1 MRWQDL
7 LSLVN
12 RQEVQLSE
20 SRQLS
25 SEFLEQQRRLR
36 DAEDELQAAHKTN
49 KDLQVLTHTHTYT
62 YKHTNSSYSLPLPA
76 QDRLSAAE
84 REAAERDLE
93 ARRWKLTA
101 EEAALQVR
109 STNTRAPEKD
119 SSTLTQSAL
128 ARELKRAQADLT
140 EAQYDR
146 KALDQELGEEPYL
159 TRPDL
164 I

>member
-49 KDLQVLTHTHTYT
+49 KDLQVLTTCWV
-62 YKHTNSSYSLPLPA
+62 LP
-76 QDRLSAAE
+76 
-84 REAAERDLE
+84 
-93 ARRWKLTA
+93 
-101 EEAALQVR
+101 
-109 STNTRAPEKD
+109 NN
-119 SSTLTQSAL
+119 L
-128 ARELKRAQADLT
+128 ARMDSW
-140 EAQYDR
+140 DFF
-146 KALDQELGEEPYL
+146 
-159 TRPDL
+159 
-164 I
+164 

>member
-1 MRWQDL
+1 VAGPAVSGEPAGGAAERVPAAVQRVSGAAAQTARRGGRAAGRAQDKQG
-7 LSLVN
+7 S
-12 RQEVQLSE
+12 
-20 SRQLS
+20 
-25 SEFLEQQRRLR
+25 
-36 DAEDELQAAHKTN
+36 AGA
-49 KDLQVLTHTHTYT
+49 HTYIHI
-62 YKHTNSSYSLPLPA
+62 HTNCSYSLPLPA

-119 SSTLTQSAL
+119 SDTLTQSAL

-140 EAQYDR
+140 EAQHDR
-146 KALDQELGEEPYL
+146 KALDQELGEEPTL
-159 TRPDL
+159 TRPNL
-164 I
+164 V

>member
-49 KDLQVLTHTHTYT
+49 KDLQVLTHIHTHTLDT
-62 YKHTNSSYSLPLPA
+62 YIHTYIQTLPTRCLCLRRI
-76 QDRLSAAE
+76 DSRRRREKLRSA
-84 REAAERDLE
+84 
-93 ARRWKLTA
+93 T
-101 EEAALQVR
+101 
-109 STNTRAPEKD
+109 
-119 SSTLTQSAL
+119 
-128 ARELKRAQADLT
+128 
-140 EAQYDR
+140 
-146 KALDQELGEEPYL
+146 
-159 TRPDL
+159 
-164 I
+164 